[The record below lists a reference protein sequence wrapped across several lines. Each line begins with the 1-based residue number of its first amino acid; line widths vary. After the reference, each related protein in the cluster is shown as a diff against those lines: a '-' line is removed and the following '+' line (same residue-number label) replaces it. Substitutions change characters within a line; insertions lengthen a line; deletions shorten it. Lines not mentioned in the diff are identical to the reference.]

1 MISIKGMNKAEVL
14 KALYDHSHIQGMGF
28 MQAVPD
34 GMVTVEHCQ
43 MLLDTTGYPYFDYLY
58 GRVLKVDLSG
68 DEFDER
74 LYDRDCGAGAAAYAI
89 KSVNKPKKDK
99 PSYCRIVL
107 DCYIRAR
114 VDQGFAGEELVLRF
128 QSTKDVGKMIH
139 ILERHLKKVEEGA
152 YDE

>member
-14 KALYDHSHIQGMGF
+14 KALYDHSHVQGMGYL
-28 MQAVPD
+28 QAVPD
-34 GMVTVEHCQ
+34 GVVTVSHCQ

-89 KSVNKPKKDK
+89 KSLNKPKRDE
-99 PSYCRIVL
+99 PSYCRIAL
-107 DCYIRAR
+107 DSGIQAA
-114 VDQGFAGEELVLRF
+114 VDYGFVGGELKLKF
-128 QSTKDVGKMIH
+128 HSTRDVAKMIT
-139 ILERHLKKVEEGA
+139 ILESHLKKVEEGA